1 MNDKIT
7 PKSHKYSFT
16 IFLLFLLVTLANYYI
31 YVGFAIK
38 PYMIFLILFLTINL
52 GLFYFQ
58 RLHLFEIAMLLFYLM
73 YSFSGAFALYPA
85 ASIRIIFGIIL
96 YIFCY
101 FIMKS
106 VIGNARDS
114 VIERALSDAGI
125 FFNLASLT
133 LYFVGLKSLGF
144 VFEGDRVYQFGVML
158 DRDYPRLIGLLQD
171 PNFFVFYNTLFFSY
185 YLCNSK
191 SLKNKLGLILCVF
204 ANILTFSRG
213 GLLVMALIFLIFI
226 IIKNPIKQIKLVLGV
241 VFSLFVTVYIA
252 IVYMKFDIFGILQSR
267 IEDFSQ
273 DGGSGRI
280 ELWGRAWD
288 YFSSHMLIGI
298 GAFNYSEYN
307 FFQYGD
313 SLEVHNTFLD
323 ILSESGLLGM
333 TCFCLFIFLLFV
345 QIFQSKIH
353 KNKPYLFLAL
363 LGMILQM
370 GFLSVIINDMFFM
383 YIAIVTT
390 YLHKENHE
398 LINNKKKPSLFSQL
412 TTDKQILKMNV
423 NYKGS
428 DTTHEYSSH
437 NG

>member
-1 MNDKIT
+1 MNDNLT
-7 PKSHKYSFT
+7 PTSHKYSFT
-16 IFLLFLLVTLANYYI
+16 IFFLFLLVTLANYYI

-38 PYMIFLILFLTINL
+38 PYMIFSILFLTINI
-52 GLFYFQ
+52 GSFYFQ
-58 RLHLFEIAMLLFYLM
+58 RLHLYEIAMLLFYLM
-73 YSFSGAFALYPA
+73 YSFTGAFALYPA
-85 ASIRIIFGIIL
+85 SSIRIICGIIL

-114 VIERALSDAGI
+114 VIERAISDVGI
-125 FFNLASLT
+125 LFNVASLT
-133 LYFVGLKSLGF
+133 LYFVGLKSIGF
-144 VFEGDRVYQFGVML
+144 VFEGDRVYQYGVML

-185 YLCNSK
+185 YLCHAK
-191 SLKNKLGLILCVF
+191 SLKNKLGLILCIL

-213 GLLVMALIFLIFI
+213 GILVMAFI
-226 IIKNPIKQIKLVLGV
+226 LLTYILIKNPIKQFKLLIGIIA
-241 VFSLFVTVYIA
+241 SLFVAVYIA
-252 IVYMKFDIFGILQSR
+252 VAYMKFDIYGILESR
-267 IEDFSQ
+267 IGDLSQ

-288 YFSSHMLIGI
+288 YFTSHMVLGI
-298 GAFNYSEYN
+298 GAFNFSDYN

-323 ILSESGLLGM
+323 ILSESGLLGI
-333 TCFCLFIFLLFV
+333 TCFSLFLILVFIQL
-345 QIFQSKIH
+345 FQSNIH
-353 KNKPYLFLAL
+353 KHNPYLFLTF
-363 LGMILQM
+363 LGLILQM

-383 YIAIVTT
+383 YMAILTT
-390 YLHKENHE
+390 YLH
-398 LINNKKKPSLFSQL
+398 NKKHALKNAKKASMF
-412 TTDKQILKMNV
+412 TTLNPFKQKVKLNV